1 MTSIKT
7 HDSVL
12 CEKGLVIKLDHIRA
26 KIPDIKKFNKFI
38 KLFTVKENIKFR
50 KNNTFVEKKY

>member
-26 KIPDIKKFNKFI
+26 KIPDIKEI
-38 KLFTVKENIKFR
+38 
-50 KNNTFVEKKY
+50 